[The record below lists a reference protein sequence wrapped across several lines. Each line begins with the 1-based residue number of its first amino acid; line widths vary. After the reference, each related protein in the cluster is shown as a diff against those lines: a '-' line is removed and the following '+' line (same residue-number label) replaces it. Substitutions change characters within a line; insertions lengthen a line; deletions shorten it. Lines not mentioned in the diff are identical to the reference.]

1 MFIERQYK
9 SAYNF
14 GVSVENGIYG
24 ISRRDF
30 LKFSGAAF
38 GAIIANPL
46 LKKIES
52 EILFNQTTETES
64 VNKVTFRKDSM
75 IEVNGEPVFPL
86 GLYYLP
92 GSEAQSSWTKLKNA
106 GFNIINQWWIN
117 EGTINEAEK
126 NDIYTMAFLPYAFP
140 RIDENYEVDKEIL
153 HRLRKSKSFI
163 GYYGAD
169 EPDLT
174 LKRPLHIAS
183 LRQLEELDPGRPD
196 MTVFFEWPDRPISPS
211 FDIREFK
218 DDYQSN
224 PEDLIGL
231 PDFIT
236 VDDFKVWYLKN
247 SGTEIVAF
255 DYYDSSNIVGV
266 DDITKKYVENLRN
279 GKFGSGAKAVWVT
292 LSAHS
297 EIPRTLK
304 SMRYQAI
311 DVISRGATGILWWDW
326 PPGCSTGACPGYP
339 ENGKGYSVNW
349 ENLQSI
355 GCELDSVKK
364 GLVGREVFLG
374 VNRSGNIAY
383 KVTRS
388 TEGKHYVFS
397 ASNFEAS
404 EGPSKE
410 KIQVFLRNKNFLA
423 LGENRIVTS
432 DKDGYLEDNYGYLYA
447 RIFVQLVDM
456 Y

>member
-1 MFIERQYK
+1 M
-9 SAYNF
+9 
-14 GVSVENGIYG
+14 SVENG

-30 LKFSGAAF
+30 LKLSGASL
-38 GAIIANPL
+38 GAIITDTL
-46 LKKIES
+46 LTKIGS
-52 EILFNQTTETES
+52 EILFTQTTETES

-92 GSEAQSSWTKLKNA
+92 GPECPESWTKLKNA
-106 GFNIINQWWIN
+106 GFNIINQWWVN

-126 NDIYTMAFLPYAFP
+126 NNIYTMAFLPYAFP
-140 RIDENYEVDKEIL
+140 RIDENYEVDEEIL
-153 HRLRKSKSFI
+153 HRLEKSKSFI

-183 LRQLEELDPGRPD
+183 LRQLEKLDPGRPD
-196 MTVFFEWPDRPISPS
+196 MAVFYEGPDIPISPL
-211 FDIREFK
+211 FDIRGFK
-218 DDYQSN
+218 EDYQGN

-231 PDFIT
+231 PDSIT

-266 DDITKKYVENLRN
+266 DDITKKYIGNLRD

-297 EIPRTLK
+297 EIPRTLRG
-304 SMRYQAI
+304 MRFQAI
-311 DVISRGATGILWWDW
+311 DVISRGATGILWWDS
-326 PPGCSTGACPGYP
+326 PPGCSPEVCQGYLGK
-339 ENGKGYSVNW
+339 GKGYSVHW
-349 ENLQSI
+349 EKISSI
-355 GCELDSVKK
+355 GRELAGVKK
-364 GLVGREVFLG
+364 GLVGKEIFLG
-374 VNRSGNIAY
+374 ESQSGNVAC
-383 KVTRS
+383 KVTESDNGR
-388 TEGKHYVFS
+388 HYIFAAANLKAPGV
-397 ASNFEAS
+397 
-404 EGPSKE
+404 PSKE
-410 KIQVFLRNKNFLA
+410 KIPVSLRNKNFLV

-432 DKDGYLEDNYGYLYA
+432 DKDGNLEDSYGYLSAHIY
-447 RIFVQLVDM
+447 VQLMDM